1 MTMIATWRLEGPG
14 GPVEIPSR
22 KARALL
28 SCLALSSGGAETRA
42 RLAAL
47 LWGDSDEDRARASLR
62 QVISGL
68 RGACER
74 AGPPLLVSTAET
86 VALVPGALVTDL
98 DQLLAAIA
106 DGLPDDGDAARVAAL
121 PGLLGDLRDVSDG
134 FESFAARAVEQAVA
148 GAAQRLKQVY
158 DDPARP
164 LPARLRAARAAATL
178 DDLDEDALRAQMR
191 GLVEA
196 GNSAAALRLY
206 GEFYARLQA
215 ELDAEPSPATQD
227 LAVGIK
233 LADGQPPGAAPTAAP
248 GPGTARIR
256 PDPLP
261 VVTVAV
267 LPFEFLGAEPVP
279 DYVAIGLLDQITCQL
294 AAYRAPAVISSNT
307 MRRYRGPPPE
317 PARLRAELRASYVV
331 AGSVLQSR
339 GQAAVAVQLIETAT
353 GLVVWAG
360 TYHCPVT
367 ALFDIRASLAETI
380 ASVVMPS
387 VDVAELRRA
396 IDAPPDALEPYHLVL
411 RARDLIFRLDRGA
424 LMSAGALLEQAVV
437 QAPRFAPAHALLGEW
452 HLLANWQGWGLPTQ
466 AAQAAIERHLGQAIA
481 LSPGDGRAMALLA
494 HCRVALARDHGG
506 GLRLIE
512 TALALRPGDSE
523 TLVWST
529 PALAYNGQAP
539 RAVEYARRAIDL
551 SPLDPFLFRN
561 EHFLAIALYCAGDFE
576 AAAEHGLSC
585 FGRAPDYGSNLRMT
599 IAALVAAGRGAEAA
613 PLVAQHERQE
623 PGFSVAAFMPRH
635 GLRDPAERRR
645 FGERLVAAG
654 LPR

>member
-1 MTMIATWRLEGPG
+1 MIATWRLEGPG
-14 GPVEIPSR
+14 GPIDIPSR

-28 SCLALSSGGAETRA
+28 ACLALASGRVETRA

-47 LWGDSDEDRARASLR
+47 LWGDTDEDKARASLR

-68 RGACER
+68 RAACAGAG
-74 AGPPLLVSTAET
+74 APLLASTPET
-86 VALVPGALVTDL
+86 VALVPGALATDL
-98 DQLLAAIA
+98 DQLMAAIA
-106 DGLPDDGDAARVAAL
+106 AGLPDDGDARRVAAL
-121 PGLLGDLRDVSDG
+121 PGLLADLRGVSDG
-134 FESFAARAVEQAVA
+134 FEGFAARLVDQTLATA
-148 GAAQRLKQVY
+148 GQRLRQIY

-164 LPARLRAARAAATL
+164 AQARLRAARVAAAL

-191 GLVEA
+191 GLAEA
-196 GNSAAALRLY
+196 GNAAAALRLY

-227 LAVGIK
+227 LAVEIK
-233 LADGQPPGAAPTAAP
+233 LAEGQPAAAAPAPAPAAAP
-248 GPGTARIR
+248 AR
-256 PDPLP
+256 PEPPPL
-261 VVTVAV
+261 VTVAV

-294 AAYRAPAVISSNT
+294 AAWRAPAVISSNT

-317 PARLRAELRASYVV
+317 PAQLRAELRASYVV

-411 RARDLIFRLDRGA
+411 RARDLIFRLDREA
-424 LMSAGALLEQAVV
+424 LTAAGGLLEQAVA

-452 HLLANWQGWGLPTQ
+452 HLLAHWQGWGLPTP

-494 HCRVALARDHGG
+494 HCRFALARDHAG

-512 TALALRPGDSE
+512 SALTLRPGDSE

-529 PALAYNGQAP
+529 PTLAYNGQAR
-539 RAVEYARRAIDL
+539 RAVGYGRRAIDL

-561 EHFLAIALYCAGDFE
+561 EHFLSIAHYCAGEFD
-576 AAAEHGLSC
+576 AAAEQGLSC
-585 FGRAPDYGSNLRMT
+585 FHRAPDYGSNLRMT
-599 IAALVAAGRGAEAA
+599 IAALVAAGRTPEAA
-613 PLVAQHERQE
+613 PLVARHAGQE
-623 PGFSVAAFMPRH
+623 PDFSVAAFMPRH
-635 GLRDPAERRR
+635 GLSDPAERQR